1 MTDEKHKLKR
11 SPTLSISSVPKP
23 KEKKIP
29 LPEMDTSEEE
39 KEFKGLPGP
48 APTVSAGYIQTLV
61 LHPATERDPDRTG
74 RHYAPCPPPTTTDI
88 SKDHAI
94 NEWVLNHLPLT
105 EPQKQELIQNMNI
118 ERRKNEMLSESLTM
132 RSKNLKALKEKET
145 EKIRLE
151 EEKERGTPSWR
162 EGTPDHEELL
172 FLPLLIIPTD
182 AFPQHLS
189 PLRDRLWSLACWCK
203 ETQDYR
209 HVCFSLRPKLVPR
222 RRKRSRVTRR
232 RSTKR
237 DLCDAAS
244 IQTKKRHGLRLL
256 QPTTKLT

>member
-1 MTDEKHKLKR
+1 MIEYIYTHKKKYRICSHRFFFLLWYFFFFFSLFRRAMTDEKHKLKR

-61 LHPATERDPDRTG
+61 LHPTTERDPDRTG

-105 EPQKQELIQNMNI
+105 EPQKQELIHNMNI

-151 EEKERGTPSWR
+151 EEKERGHR
-162 EGTPDHEELL
+162 LGVKELR
-172 FLPLLIIPTD
+172 T
-182 AFPQHLS
+182 
-189 PLRDRLWSLACWCK
+189 
-203 ETQDYR
+203 T
-209 HVCFSLRPKLVPR
+209 
-222 RRKRSRVTRR
+222 RSCY
-232 RSTKR
+232 SSH
-237 DLCDAAS
+237 CS
-244 IQTKKRHGLRLL
+244 
-256 QPTTKLT
+256 